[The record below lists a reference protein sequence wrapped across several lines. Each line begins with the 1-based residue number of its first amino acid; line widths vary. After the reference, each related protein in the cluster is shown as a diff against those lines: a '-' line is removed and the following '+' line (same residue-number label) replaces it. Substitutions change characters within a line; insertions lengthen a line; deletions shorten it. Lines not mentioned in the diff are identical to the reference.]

1 MTKTQEIARTFPLSK
16 TFEWALFAILIGGAP
31 LLLHEQWIT
40 GPIVNAILVAVT
52 LRLGFMQAMTLAVI
66 PSAAALFV
74 GTLPIILTPTIPVI
88 ILGNILLITGVQIIK
103 THPLLGITVGAVVK
117 FVWLT
122 IASQWILQFFLPEA
136 ILGKVT
142 MMLSWPQLATA
153 LIGGYFALSVLKLMK
168 R

>member
-16 TFEWALFAILIGGAP
+16 TFEWAIFAILISGIP
-31 LLLHEQWIT
+31 LLLHEQWIV

-52 LRLGFMQAMTLAVI
+52 LRIGFTQAMTLAVL
-66 PSAAALFV
+66 PSAAALAA
-74 GTLPIILTPTIPVI
+74 GTLPFVLAPTIPVI
-88 ILGNILLITGVQIIK
+88 ILGNVLLITGVRFFRSN
-103 THPLLGITVGAVVK
+103 PVFGVLLGAVIK
-117 FVWLT
+117 FMWLI

-153 LIGGYFALSVLKLMK
+153 LIGGYFALSILKLIK